1 MTYHNELK
9 MKNVKRHHLEILEHC
24 GLKEQL
30 KSLQFSFSLP
40 SFSPYTF
47 PAFVQVHTCM
57 HAYLHEHT
65 CVCVYTHN
73 INNQFTYKGE
83 RIRMAKDFSTTL
95 EAGK

>member
-9 MKNVKRHHLEILEHC
+9 MKNVKRHPLEILEYC

-47 PAFVQVHTCM
+47 LAFVQVHTCM

-65 CVCVYTHN
+65 RVCVHTKKY
-73 INNQFTYKGE
+73 
-83 RIRMAKDFSTTL
+83 
-95 EAGK
+95 